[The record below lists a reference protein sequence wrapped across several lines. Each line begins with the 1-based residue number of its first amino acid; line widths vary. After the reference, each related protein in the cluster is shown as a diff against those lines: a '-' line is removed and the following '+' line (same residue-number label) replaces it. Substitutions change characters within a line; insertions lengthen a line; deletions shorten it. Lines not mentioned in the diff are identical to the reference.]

1 MHRVAGWAF
10 IRIFHLFTQPA
21 SQVSS
26 LLYHCIVSLH
36 LLTHSF
42 LLSEIVT
49 IAQRLLGSATLCLLA
64 VSHDEPNKATRLG
77 SIYLTWNAARWICMY
92 SSQLDAESIL
102 KKQPVNKWVGSY
114 WITFSRVVLFS
125 IVEISDDRM
134 QHKTQNK

>member
-1 MHRVAGWAF
+1 
-10 IRIFHLFTQPA
+10 
-21 SQVSS
+21 
-26 LLYHCIVSLH
+26 
-36 LLTHSF
+36 
-42 LLSEIVT
+42 
-49 IAQRLLGSATLCLLA
+49 
-64 VSHDEPNKATRLG
+64 
-77 SIYLTWNAARWICMY
+77 MY